1 MRDICTWSQAE
12 TFSTFIITEYRVHTK
27 VIIPPLTLSGKSLTL
42 VSFTSKLAKFEVFW
56 RPTFSHK
63 TSPSKTIYSIHINVK
78 YTPVL
83 FITFFEI
90 LQKLSINPT
99 ARIWLLKNL
108 CWLRAHLSKHYP
120 TAHITRTTVAFKQN
134 LLWDDICSYKA
145 RFKEEINDFN
155 DRCCVVSLTEEKHL
169 SY

>member
-27 VIIPPLTLSGKSLTL
+27 VIIAPWTLSGKSLTL

-78 YTPVL
+78 YTLVQR
-83 FITFFEI
+83 TFHHFFWNSSKAVNQPHSKDLTVEKSLLTQGAS
-90 LQKLSINPT
+90 LQT
-99 ARIWLLKNL
+99 
-108 CWLRAHLSKHYP
+108 
-120 TAHITRTTVAFKQN
+120 
-134 LLWDDICSYKA
+134 
-145 RFKEEINDFN
+145 
-155 DRCCVVSLTEEKHL
+155 L
-169 SY
+169 SYCTSIALLLLSNKTSCETTFVATKHGSKRKLMTSMIAAASFL

>member
-27 VIIPPLTLSGKSLTL
+27 VIIAPWTLSGKSLTL
-42 VSFTSKLAKFEVFW
+42 VSFTCERNSRFFDDIFTQEESVA
-56 RPTFSHK
+56 
-63 TSPSKTIYSIHINVK
+63 
-78 YTPVL
+78 
-83 FITFFEI
+83 FISML
-90 LQKLSINPT
+90 LQKMWNTLSYFSSLFLKFFKSCQSTPQQGFDCWKIFVDSG
-99 ARIWLLKNL
+99 RISPNIILL
-108 CWLRAHLSKHYP
+108 
-120 TAHITRTTVAFKQN
+120 HIHSTTVAFKQN

>member
-27 VIIPPLTLSGKSLTL
+27 VIIAPWTLSGKSLTL
-42 VSFTSKLAKFEVFW
+42 VSFTSKWAKFEVFW
-56 RPTFSHK
+56 RYF
-63 TSPSKTIYSIHINVK
+63 HIRRVR
-78 YTPVL
+78 P
-83 FITFFEI
+83 
-90 LQKLSINPT
+90 KLSIAFISMWNTLPYFSSLFLKFFKSCQST
-99 ARIWLLKNL
+99 PQQGFDCWKIFVDSGRISPNIILL
-108 CWLRAHLSKHYP
+108 
-120 TAHITRTTVAFKQN
+120 HIYSTTVAFKQN

>member
-27 VIIPPLTLSGKSLTL
+27 VIIAPWTLSGKSLTL
-42 VSFTSKLAKFEVFW
+42 VSFTCERNS
-56 RPTFSHK
+56 RFSYK
-63 TSPSKTIYSIHINVK
+63 TSPSKTVYSIHINVK
-78 YTPVL
+78 YTLVL